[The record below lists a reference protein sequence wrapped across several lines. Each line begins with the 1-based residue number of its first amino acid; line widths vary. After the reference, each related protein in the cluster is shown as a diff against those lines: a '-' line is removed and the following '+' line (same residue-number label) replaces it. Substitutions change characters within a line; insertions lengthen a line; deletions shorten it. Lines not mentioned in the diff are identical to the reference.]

1 MTKVRVVSSSDAL
14 QFQNSVNTFIQD
26 KKVIDIKYQPILLAK
41 EYTSGVPT
49 RTVMIDRALIIY
61 EEETNNAET

>member
-14 QFQNSVNTFIQD
+14 QFQNSVNNFIQG
-26 KKVIDIKYQPILLAK
+26 KKVIDIKYQPIPLAK
-41 EYTSGVPT
+41 ESTSGVPT